1 MRMNDKIKT
10 LKEKLQK
17 MKVNRGNRQTG
28 QMFHFSPFSKKQKQV
43 LTWWCK
49 ESPVHSKDGI
59 IADGAIRSGKN
70 NQHVTVICNV
80 GYEFVSWQ
88 QLCNVWKDHRF
99 LQTKCSV
106 LAKTDAPFQRVFRN

>member
-49 ESPVHSKDGI
+49 ESPVHSKDHREVWRWSNQGKTTDQ
-59 IADGAIRSGKN
+59 DGKLFPFWRTDSSG
-70 NQHVTVICNV
+70 
-80 GYEFVSWQ
+80 
-88 QLCNVWKDHRF
+88 L
-99 LQTKCSV
+99 
-106 LAKTDAPFQRVFRN
+106 

>member
-17 MKVNRGNRQTG
+17 MKVNRENRQTG

-59 IADGAIRSGKN
+59 IADGAIRSGK
-70 NQHVTVICNV
+70 TISMSLS
-80 GYEFVSWQ
+80 FVMWVVDKFSHIIQ
-88 QLCNVWKDHRF
+88 
-99 LQTKCSV
+99 
-106 LAKTDAPFQRVFRN
+106 